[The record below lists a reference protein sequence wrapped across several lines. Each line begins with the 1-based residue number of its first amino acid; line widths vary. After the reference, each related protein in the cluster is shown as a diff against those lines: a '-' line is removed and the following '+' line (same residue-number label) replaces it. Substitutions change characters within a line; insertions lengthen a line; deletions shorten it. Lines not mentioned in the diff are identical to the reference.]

1 MMRRQLV
8 GYFWVGLVSML
19 SLLAAPSAVLA
30 SGGAAVPFEFTP
42 NQGNEASLQR
52 GAKLFMNYC
61 SGCHTL
67 QYMRYQRI
75 SEDLNIPTEKMEKN
89 LMFTRGI
96 IHDQITGTMPE
107 KSADWFGT
115 MPPDLTLVA
124 RWHPNGADW
133 LYSFLLSFYLDD
145 KTGTGVNNL
154 VMENTAMPHVLWPL
168 QGYQKLPESDGDH
181 GEEAGGHGAAK
192 PEFEIVQAGSM
203 DEQEYRR
210 AVGDIVNFLVY
221 VGEPAKMVRY
231 SLGKKVIAFLL
242 LFTLLAWLLKR
253 EYWRDVH

>member
-1 MMRRQLV
+1 MMRRLIFILV
-8 GYFWVGLVSML
+8 LI
-19 SLLAAPSAVLA
+19 APAAVLA
-30 SGGAAVPFEFTP
+30 SGGESVPFHYTP
-42 NQGNEASLQR
+42 DLGNEASLQR

-75 SEDLNIPTEKMEKN
+75 SEDLNIPEEMMTKHLVLSRDK
-89 LMFTRGI
+89 
-96 IHDQITGTMPE
+96 IHDQLTGTMPE

-115 MPPDLTLVA
+115 APPDLTLVA

-145 KTGTGVNNL
+145 KTSTGVNNL

-168 QGYQKLPESDGDH
+168 QGYQKHMQPEEGH
-181 GEEAGGHGAAK
+181 GEESGGHGAAE

-203 DEQEYRR
+203 NEEEYRR

-231 SLGKKVIAFLL
+231 DLGKKVIAFLL
-242 LFTLLAWLLKR
+242 LFAVLAWLLKR

>member
-1 MMRRQLV
+1 MIRRLIIT
-8 GYFWVGLVSML
+8 
-19 SLLAAPSAVLA
+19 LLILAPATVMA
-30 SGGAAVPFEFTP
+30 SGGESVPFHYKP
-42 NQGNEASLQR
+42 NLGNEASLQR

-75 SEDLNIPTEKMEKN
+75 SEDLNIPEEMMTEN
-89 LMFTRGI
+89 LVMTRGK
-96 IHDQITGTMPE
+96 IHDQVLGTMPE
-107 KSADWFGT
+107 KSSDWFGT
-115 MPPDLTLVA
+115 TPPDLTLVS
-124 RWHPNGADW
+124 RWHSNGADW

-145 KTGTGVNNL
+145 KTNTGVNNL
-154 VMENTAMPHVLWPL
+154 VMENTAMPHALWPL
-168 QGYQKLPESDGDH
+168 QGFQKHEES
-181 GEEAGGHGAAK
+181 EEEHSGGHGAAE
-192 PEFEIVQAGSM
+192 PNFEIVQAGSM

-231 SLGKKVIAFLL
+231 SLGKKVIAFLM